1 MALASVA
8 FVIYCVVTYF
18 VSRRERTEIAA
29 LKRTLNSNL
38 NDVQRQKTEL
48 DQKRSALERERSD
61 CAAAR
66 RTYEEKAA
74 RQDALAYQN
83 AAALCSRSCL
93 GPTFSEYQIFQDLG
107 SKDALQNERLYA
119 ACFGEISLLPPISV
133 SCSVRGEHGEV
144 YKTTLKSCTCK
155 DYQVRRHPC
164 KHMYYLALRL
174 GLLSTVNEAAVMD
187 AIDDIHAAL
196 GQVAS
201 ERKDLAADQRSLA
214 REQQKLNE
222 RARQEASVQKNF
234 LRSLDTYGYN
244 PDWLAKLYADFHAQ
258 FDAEL
263 VEHLRERARPAKKTA
278 ARIEQEYLA
287 QMRDLRRSAKAME
300 YRLYLYHL
308 KFPEWDDIPPTPPE
322 EPASDR
328 DPLLRWLSE
337 EEYRSLPSAE
347 KSQLA
352 LDRWS
357 KRKKSPW
364 DIGVE
369 FEQYVGYRYE
379 TDGYRVIYYGAVK
392 HMDDLGRDLICTK
405 SGHTVVVQC
414 KRWASA
420 EKCIHENV
428 VFQLYA
434 TTVAYQLEH
443 PDQAVTPLLVCTC
456 ALSDTAKQYADYLK
470 VQYSEFYEYMDFP
483 RIKCNINK
491 STGDRIYHLPFD
503 QQYNHVAIIPGTGEC
518 YAQTVREAENKGFRR
533 AYRHAVTV

>member
-1 MALASVA
+1 M
-8 FVIYCVVTYF
+8 
-18 VSRRERTEIAA
+18 EQ
-29 LKRTLNSNL
+29 N
-38 NDVQRQKTEL
+38 
-48 DQKRSALERERSD
+48 RSALERERSD

-196 GQVAS
+196 GQIAS

-222 RARQEASVQKNF
+222 RARQEASVQKKF

-263 VEHLRERARPAKKTA
+263 VEHLRERAPWMELVHGDAGELVSLLQERG
-278 ARIEQEYLA
+278 IEQVDAVISSIPWTLLEDSEQDRILRQVARALVPHGAFTALTYLPA
-287 QMRDLRRSAKAME
+287 EHNAGGRR
-300 YRLYLYHL
+300 
-308 KFPEWDDIPPTPPE
+308 F
-322 EPASDR
+322 
-328 DPLLRWLSE
+328 
-337 EEYRSLPSAE
+337 
-347 KSQLA
+347 
-352 LDRWS
+352 
-357 KRKKSPW
+357 
-364 DIGVE
+364 
-369 FEQYVGYRYE
+369 
-379 TDGYRVIYYGAVK
+379 RVR
-392 HMDDLGRDLICTK
+392 LGRTFDEVLTHTTWRNFPPIMHYICRRPLI
-405 SGHTVVVQC
+405 
-414 KRWASA
+414 
-420 EKCIHENV
+420 
-428 VFQLYA
+428 
-434 TTVAYQLEH
+434 
-443 PDQAVTPLLVCTC
+443 
-456 ALSDTAKQYADYLK
+456 
-470 VQYSEFYEYMDFP
+470 
-483 RIKCNINK
+483 
-491 STGDRIYHLPFD
+491 
-503 QQYNHVAIIPGTGEC
+503 
-518 YAQTVREAENKGFRR
+518 
-533 AYRHAVTV
+533 